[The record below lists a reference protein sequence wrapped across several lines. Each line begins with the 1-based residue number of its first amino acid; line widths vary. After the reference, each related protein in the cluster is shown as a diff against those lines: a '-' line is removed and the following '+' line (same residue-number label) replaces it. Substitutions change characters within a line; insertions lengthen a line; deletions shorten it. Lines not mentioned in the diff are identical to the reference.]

1 MFVVHMIGWSDEYC
15 FVCCSVYSAGQYAMQ
30 LCNGYLCTDTLY
42 ENEVVFAFYIPT
54 TCSTCVCV
62 LLCILIVNLN
72 CFQLFAQEEV
82 VHIIGGGI
90 KLLFL

>member
-1 MFVVHMIGWSDEYC
+1 MPCTFVKVIFALIHFIEMRWYLLFTS
-15 FVCCSVYSAGQYAMQ
+15 Q
-30 LCNGYLCTDTLY
+30 LHY
-42 ENEVVFAFYIPT
+42 
-54 TCSTCVCV
+54 STCVCV

>member
-1 MFVVHMIGWSDEYC
+1 MPCNFVKVIFALIHFIEMRW
-15 FVCCSVYSAGQYAMQ
+15 
-30 LCNGYLCTDTLY
+30 YLLY
-42 ENEVVFAFYIPT
+42 TPT

-72 CFQLFAQEEV
+72 CFQLFAQEEIV
-82 VHIIGGGI
+82 QVIGGGI

>member
-1 MFVVHMIGWSDEYC
+1 MSIVLCVVLCIAQGSMPCNFVMVIFALIHFMKMRW
-15 FVCCSVYSAGQYAMQ
+15 
-30 LCNGYLCTDTLY
+30 YLL
-42 ENEVVFAFYIPT
+42 FYIPT